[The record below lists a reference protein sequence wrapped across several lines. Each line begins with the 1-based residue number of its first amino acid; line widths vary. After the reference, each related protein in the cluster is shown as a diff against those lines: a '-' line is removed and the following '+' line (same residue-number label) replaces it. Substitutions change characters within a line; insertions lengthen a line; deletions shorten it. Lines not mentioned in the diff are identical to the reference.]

1 MARGIHVSG
10 DNNGVYIDKTGAGD
24 ILDPVT
30 TSYTICGWM
39 KITGVATLAHGH
51 CPLGIRHADDD
62 NATWIR
68 TDTAND
74 PSPWTEGA
82 NMEDDGTSDHA
93 LGSIS
98 VATNDVRFYAITMTQ
113 GGGTGTLRFYS
124 ALDGASSITQH
135 GTTTSG
141 AQTHKC
147 DILEFGNSGETV
159 PNGSVIDI
167 TNMKMWTSVLD
178 ATQLLAEKNSEA
190 PVITANL
197 WGHWKMAN
205 AADLSDYSGNSRTL
219 STRASVT
226 DGGMVVNDLVV
237 ASASC
242 GISGNWKA

>member
-39 KITGVATLAHGH
+39 KIIGATTGPFGH
-51 CPLGIRHADDD
+51 IPLSIRHANDDD
-62 NATWIR
+62 R
-68 TDTAND
+68 TSIVTDANDAND
-74 PSPWTEGA
+74 PGPWGLQLDA
-82 NMEDDGTSDHA
+82 VDDSTGDHT
-93 LGSIS
+93 LGPIN
-98 VATNDVRFYAITMTQ
+98 VAQAEVWFFAITMTQ
-113 GGGTGTLRFYS
+113 GGGTGTFRLYA
-124 ALDGASSITQH
+124 ALDGATSVTQY
-135 GTTTSG
+135 GTTVSS

-147 DILEFGNSGETV
+147 DILEFAWDGTSSRGS
-159 PNGSVIDI
+159 NGDF

-197 WGHWKMAN
+197 WGHWKMVN

-226 DGGMVVNDLVV
+226 DGAMTINDI
-237 ASASC
+237 SAVSC